1 MDYFH
6 FGTLW
11 SVEKEILAVGPPPVR
26 GERRFKLQCKCKC
39 EPKSICC
46 AVYGSRFSL
55 NVNSKI
61 SLWWSNPWGFKF
73 ITCLYCREVFLLGM
87 WDNQSTEARMHML
100 TTLEYVILSGSSVKC
115 LPASNKTILV
125 RSIDIR
131 KLITSIFLDS
141 RMLRTCLPFP
151 ILFRCVIIIKIKC
164 YNNFL
169 NFFLYCL
176 QPQVIIRF
184 FIKSDCLGK
193 KNVVIVLLILNTF
206 FRTNLFA
213 FSIMQLQILSASPS
227 HHSNAGFSCMWFS
240 IAYSESSDGLESFS
254 LLNHMRCNP
263 GTWIHL
269 KIAICSHDSWHIC
282 HQATANIWKFMIW
295 TVEMV
300 DLIMKVCPNS
310 SIPCLKHLRR
320 YVYMVSAYIDLQNTW
335 HPRLSTGDCLLFP

>member
-1 MDYFH
+1 MF
-6 FGTLW
+6 
-11 SVEKEILAVGPPPVR
+11 
-26 GERRFKLQCKCKC
+26 
-39 EPKSICC
+39 
-46 AVYGSRFSL
+46 SR
-55 NVNSKI
+55 
-61 SLWWSNPWGFKF
+61 
-73 ITCLYCREVFLLGM
+73 
-87 WDNQSTEARMHML
+87 L
-100 TTLEYVILSGSSVKC
+100 TTLVYVILSGSSVKC

-227 HHSNAGFSCMWFS
+227 HHSNAGFSCM
-240 IAYSESSDGLESFS
+240 
-254 LLNHMRCNP
+254 
-263 GTWIHL
+263 
-269 KIAICSHDSWHIC
+269 
-282 HQATANIWKFMIW
+282 
-295 TVEMV
+295 
-300 DLIMKVCPNS
+300 
-310 SIPCLKHLRR
+310 
-320 YVYMVSAYIDLQNTW
+320 
-335 HPRLSTGDCLLFP
+335 